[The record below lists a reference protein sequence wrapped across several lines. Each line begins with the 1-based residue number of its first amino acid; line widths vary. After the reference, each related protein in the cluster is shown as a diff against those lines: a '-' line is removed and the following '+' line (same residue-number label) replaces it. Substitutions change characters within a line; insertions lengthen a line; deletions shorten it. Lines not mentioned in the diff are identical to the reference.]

1 MAIHFTKERMAEVM
15 DHYAR
20 WWRGELD
27 RPLMALLLYGA
38 HPSAGKARAPSLDQ
52 ASCADFRWSPEELID
67 KMDEDLSTLEY
78 AGDGYPQV
86 NLNAFGPGVLA
97 AFCGATLDN
106 SSGRVWFSPD
116 KEREI
121 HDIHAVYDP
130 ENKWAERIKA
140 IYRAGME
147 RWDDAVAIGMPD
159 LGGVM
164 DVAATLRG
172 TENLLMDLIDEP
184 EEVLRLIGEIE
195 TAWYAA
201 YDDFSKILHPKGGS
215 MGWTDWSV
223 ILSPTPSYILQ
234 CDFCYMIGDEM
245 FKKFVLPTLK
255 RDTER
260 LDNTIYH
267 LDGIGELCHL
277 DTILTLPKLNAVQW
291 VFGDGK
297 PGPMHWL
304 DVYRKIKA
312 AGKGIYWVGGIE
324 DFFKVSD
331 IVGANGFYCRF
342 GIPFQDE
349 ALMRRLLDLR

>member
-1 MAIHFTKERMAEVM
+1 MAINFTKERMAEVM
-15 DHYAR
+15 GNYDR
-20 WWRGELD
+20 WWKGELD
-27 RPLMALLLYGA
+27 RPLMALLLYGGC
-38 HPSAGKARAPSLDQ
+38 PSAGKARAPQLSQ
-52 ASCADFRWSPEELID
+52 ASCADFRWSPEELIE
-67 KMDEDLSTLEY
+67 KMDEELSTLEY
-78 AGDGYPQV
+78 VGDAYPQV

-121 HDIHAVYDP
+121 KDIHAVYNP
-130 ENKWAERIKA
+130 ENKWAKRIKD

-147 RWDDAVAIGMPD
+147 RWDGVVAIGMPD

-184 EEVLRLIGEIE
+184 EEVLRLIDEIE

-201 YDDFSKILHPKGGS
+201 YDDFSKILHPEGGH

-223 ILSPTPSYILQ
+223 ILSSKPSYILQ

-245 FKKFVLPTLK
+245 FKEFVLPTLK

-267 LDGIGELCHL
+267 LDGVGELCHL

-304 DVYRKIKA
+304 DVYKKIKA
-312 AGKGIYWVGGIE
+312 AGKGIFWVGGIE

-331 IVGANGFYCRF
+331 IVGAKGFYCRF
-342 GIPFQDE
+342 GIHYQDE
-349 ALMRRLLDLR
+349 ALIQRLLDLR